1 MVNKFLL
8 SVFYTGITSFSVIVT
23 NLQLFGKMSKL
34 FSTFFSTRAFL
45 GKLFFERRGCGAILN
60 SAYGTFHND
69 ALGHRDA
76 INDSKNCHNN
86 HCII

>member
-45 GKLFFERRGCGAILN
+45 GKLFFERRGCAINN
-60 SAYGTFHND
+60 SKTAIIIIALFRIIITFAFHND
-69 ALGHRDA
+69 
-76 INDSKNCHNN
+76 IK
-86 HCII
+86 

>member
-23 NLQLFGKMSKL
+23 NLQLFDKMSKL

-45 GKLFFERRGCGAILN
+45 GKLFLNAAGAAQY
-60 SAYGTFHND
+60 STAPM
-69 ALGHRDA
+69 ALSTTMPRA
-76 INDSKNCHNN
+76 S
-86 HCII
+86 

>member
-45 GKLFFERRGCGAILN
+45 GKLFFERRGCGAILD
-60 SAYGTFHND
+60 STYGTLHNG
-69 ALGHRDA
+69 A
-76 INDSKNCHNN
+76 
-86 HCII
+86 